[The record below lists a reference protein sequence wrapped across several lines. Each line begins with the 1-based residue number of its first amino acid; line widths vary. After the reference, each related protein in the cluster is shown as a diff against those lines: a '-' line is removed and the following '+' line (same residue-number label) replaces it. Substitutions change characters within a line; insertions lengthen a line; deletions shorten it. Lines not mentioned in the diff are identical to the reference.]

1 VVKTCK
7 ANGVDV
13 HRYRVASLK
22 ALAYDRT
29 GDDYDYDAL
38 IGFDEI
44 TGC

>member
-13 HRYRVASLK
+13 HRYRVAPLK

-29 GDDYDYDAL
+29 GDGYVAL
-38 IGFDEI
+38 IGFDET